1 MTYFLLQACLCYSR
15 TMIAVLSTRMV
26 PYMKQPLIVFMSHM
40 AGTDPGFQVRRGV
53 FRVKNH
59 DFTPKNHIFSNFR
72 GFARPWIRPC
82 MNLQSYF
89 YRVQVLYSHSR
100 KNYLVLTV
108 NARLLRFQFITNW
121 TKQMIVSY
129 YGHLVNSQNTPCVV
143 AIITTYTIS
152 VYYN

>member
-1 MTYFLLQACLCYSR
+1 
-15 TMIAVLSTRMV
+15 MIAVLSTRMV

-59 DFTPKNHIFSNFR
+59 DFTPKNLIFSNFR

-82 MNLQSYF
+82 INLQSYF

-108 NARLLRFQFITNW
+108 NARLLSIYYKLDKANVSILLWPFSKFPKHAVRGCDHNYLY
-121 TKQMIVSY
+121 KQC
-129 YGHLVNSQNTPCVV
+129 LLQLTL
-143 AIITTYTIS
+143 
-152 VYYN
+152 